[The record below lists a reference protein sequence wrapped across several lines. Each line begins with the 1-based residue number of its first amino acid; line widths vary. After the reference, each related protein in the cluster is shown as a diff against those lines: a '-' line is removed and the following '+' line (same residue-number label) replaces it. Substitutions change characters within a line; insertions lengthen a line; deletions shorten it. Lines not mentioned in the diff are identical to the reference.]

1 MTDNTMHAKCR
12 YVECTSSV
20 IQALTLFHE
29 KYPGH
34 RKDEIDQCI
43 RRATEF
49 IEKLQNDDGSW
60 LVPLKHDQGK
70 QESSFNIH
78 FKELLRSEK
87 LRIKVYIWHN
97 TLQF

>member
-1 MTDNTMHAKCR
+1 MTDNTMHTKCR

-20 IQALTLFHE
+20 IQALALFRE

-43 RRATEF
+43 RNATEF

-60 LVPLKHDQGK
+60 LVPLKHDQSK
-70 QESSFNIH
+70 KECSFNIY
-78 FKELLRSEK
+78 FKELLSSKKRK
-87 LRIKVYIWHN
+87 IKV
-97 TLQF
+97 